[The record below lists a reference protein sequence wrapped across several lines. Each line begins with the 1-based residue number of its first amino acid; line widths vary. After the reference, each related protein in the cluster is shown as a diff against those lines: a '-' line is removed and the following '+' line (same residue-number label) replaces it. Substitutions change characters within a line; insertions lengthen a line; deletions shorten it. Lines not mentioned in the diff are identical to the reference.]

1 MKSGRVLQ
9 IVISLGLLG
18 VLLRWIDGPAFLRA
32 IAAADL
38 RILALAFVLALADR
52 LLMAL
57 KWNVLLRARDIRLTW
72 LESIQVYWRSTFLGV
87 FLPATVGGDVVRAI
101 LLSQRESRRAEV
113 VSSILVER
121 FLGLV
126 SLALFGVL
134 GAALA
139 PAVLGG
145 DAVDRVGLLV
155 VTIGA
160 ALAVTVV
167 FAYSFTGAC
176 QRVVESIAARTSGMR
191 LVGKGTALLAKVYRS
206 FRAYR
211 EHRGAL
217 ATFFALSLFENLLP
231 MARAFCVAKALH
243 VDVGFLFFAA
253 IVPLEL
259 LVIRLPVT
267 IDGFGIRE
275 GLFMWFLVR
284 MGVPESVGFAV
295 GLVNHVLFLLAVV
308 PGGVIHFLASKRA
321 EREQPCAAS
330 RVS

>member
-1 MKSGRVLQ
+1 MKPGRIVQ
-9 IVISLGLLG
+9 IAFSLVLLG

-38 RILALAFVLALADR
+38 RILGLALGLAIADR

-57 KWNVLLRARDIRLTW
+57 KWNILLRARDIRLSAV
-72 LESIQVYWRSTFLGV
+72 EAIQVYWRSTFLGV
-87 FLPATVGGDVVRAI
+87 FLPATVGGDVVRAV
-101 LLSQRESRRAEV
+101 LLSQRESRRAEI

-126 SLALFGVL
+126 ALTLFGVL

-145 DAVDRVGLLV
+145 DGIDRAGLLAL
-155 VTIGA
+155 TIGTA
-160 ALAVTVV
+160 AAITFL
-167 FAYSFTGAC
+167 FAFSFTSAC
-176 QRVVESIAARTSGMR
+176 ERLVESMAARAAGIR
-191 LVGKGTALLAKVYRS
+191 FVGRGAELLAKVYRS

-217 ATFFALSLFENLLP
+217 AAFFALSLFENVLP
-231 MARAFCVAKALH
+231 MARAYCVARALH

-275 GLFMWFLVR
+275 GLFMWFLVK

-295 GLVNHVLFLLAVV
+295 GLVNHVLFLLAVA
-308 PGGVIHFLASKRA
+308 PGGVIHFLGARRA
-321 EREQPCAAS
+321 EKERPCAAS
-330 RVS
+330 RAS